1 MKNIEDKLTETRH
14 QLNIDQLL
22 QKISFFEKANECILE
37 EDQIKLLYLQE
48 KFSIKELQNQ
58 RINMNIYYELQ
69 DESEG

>member
-37 EDQIKLLYLQE
+37 EDQIKLLYLQ
-48 KFSIKELQNQ
+48 
-58 RINMNIYYELQ
+58 
-69 DESEG
+69 